1 MGYTRG
7 LLVGVLPALLGVG
20 VGHEPRVAVDADG
33 LVRGRGRRPRAPA
46 ALLGP
51 APRHLGL
58 LVDEVVG
65 APEEARP
72 VLGAARIARN
82 VELDE
87 VLVQMRPAEVAAL
100 VHAEEER
107 ERREHADLVRRADPK
122 KRDWADYEEDEDLP
136 TFPSRQ
142 SYTVVTPAAK
152 KPAWASIVAN
162 KS

>member
-1 MGYTRG
+1 MFMWRDGDGDGGARG

-51 APRHLGL
+51 APRHLRL

-72 VLGAARIARN
+72 VLGAARVARD

-87 VLVQMRPAEVAAL
+87 VLRAMRNWTNDRVSEAL
-100 VHAEEER
+100 FER
-107 ERREHADLVRRADPK
+107 EMVGSMVGMKMATR
-122 KRDWADYEEDEDLP
+122 WWEDERIALFLRISHP
-136 TFPSRQ
+136 
-142 SYTVVTPAAK
+142 K
-152 KPAWASIVAN
+152 LCASMLLC
-162 KS
+162 

>member
-1 MGYTRG
+1 MGGTRG
-7 LLVGVLPALLGVG
+7 LHVGVLPALLGVG

-58 LVDEVVG
+58 LVDEVVR

-72 VLGAARIARN
+72 VLGAARVARN

-87 VLVQMRPAEVAAL
+87 TQFSAATGARIKAMMR
-100 VHAEEER
+100 
-107 ERREHADLVRRADPK
+107 VRAMR
-122 KRDWADYEEDEDLP
+122 
-136 TFPSRQ
+136 
-142 SYTVVTPAAK
+142 
-152 KPAWASIVAN
+152 N
-162 KS
+162 

>member
-1 MGYTRG
+1 MGMGVARG
-7 LLVGVLPALLGVG
+7 LLLVGVLPALLGVG

-51 APRHLGL
+51 APRHLRL

-72 VLGAARIARN
+72 VLGAARVARD

-87 VLVQMRPAEVAAL
+87 VLVQVRPA
-100 VHAEEER
+100 
-107 ERREHADLVRRADPK
+107 
-122 KRDWADYEEDEDLP
+122 
-136 TFPSRQ
+136 
-142 SYTVVTPAAK
+142 
-152 KPAWASIVAN
+152 
-162 KS
+162 

>member
-1 MGYTRG
+1 MMFMVERWGWGWGARD

-51 APRHLGL
+51 APRHLRL
-58 LVDEVVG
+58 LVDEVVR

-72 VLGAARIARN
+72 VLGAARVARD

-87 VLVQMRPAEVAAL
+87 VLVQVRPASTGPRIKEMM
-100 VHAEEER
+100 R
-107 ERREHADLVRRADPK
+107 VRAIIQR
-122 KRDWADYEEDEDLP
+122 L
-136 TFPSRQ
+136 TPSVEMVR
-142 SYTVVTPAAK
+142 SMVR
-152 KPAWASIVAN
+152 
-162 KS
+162 

>member
-1 MGYTRG
+1 MFMVERWGWGGGTRG

-58 LVDEVVG
+58 LVDEVVR
-65 APEEARP
+65 APEEARS
-72 VLGAARIARN
+72 VLGAARVARD

-87 VLVQMRPAEVAAL
+87 VLVQVRPAQVAAL

-107 ERREHADLVRRADPK
+107 ERR
-122 KRDWADYEEDEDLP
+122 
-136 TFPSRQ
+136 
-142 SYTVVTPAAK
+142 
-152 KPAWASIVAN
+152 
-162 KS
+162 

>member
-1 MGYTRG
+1 MGMGGTRG

-20 VGHEPRVAVDADG
+20 VGHEPRVAVDAGG

-51 APRHLGL
+51 APRHLRL

-72 VLGAARIARN
+72 VLGAARVARD

-87 VLVQMRPAEVAAL
+87 VLVQMRPAEVATL

-107 ERREHADLVRRADPK
+107 ERREHADLDAIVSGRNWP
-122 KRDWADYEEDEDLP
+122 EEQGDDEG
-136 TFPSRQ
+136 
-142 SYTVVTPAAK
+142 
-152 KPAWASIVAN
+152 
-162 KS
+162 KSHEN